1 MAHSYTPGLRMAS
14 QTVVRKRRILPIP
27 GRVLVHEGQAVT
39 ATTVIAQTEL
49 PGKVHAVNVVN
60 LLGIVPQEIRHYMLK
75 REGDAVQAGEP
86 FAENRPFIKWL
97 KVQVP
102 APITGTIET
111 VSEVTGQVFLREPPR
126 PLALTAYLDG
136 HATEIF
142 PGQGATVETTCSL
155 VQGIF
160 GIGGEAVGTIAVAVG
175 SPEDELTPERIT
187 DAHRG
192 TILVGGSLIGRD
204 GFARA
209 KQVGVAAI
217 VVGGIHDL
225 DLKALL
231 GRDLGVAITG
241 TEQVGLTLIITEGF
255 GRITM
260 ARRTFDLLGS
270 KVGQRASCSG
280 ETQIRAGVIRP
291 EVIVPLTPPPPPSSP
306 LVRGR
311 VGEEVQKKEGEG
323 GGAEEGV
330 SVVVG
335 GGLKV
340 GDQIRIIREPYFGQI
355 CRVSALPADLRLLPT
370 GSKARVLEAELDD
383 GQQIII
389 PRTNVELLEA

>member
-1 MAHSYTPGLRMAS
+1 MAP

-27 GRVLVHEGQAVT
+27 GQVLVHEGQAVT
-39 ATTVIAQTEL
+39 TTTVIAQTEL

-60 LLGIVPQEIRHYMLK
+60 LLGIVPQEIRRYMLK
-75 REGDAVQAGEP
+75 REGDSVQAGEP
-86 FAENRPFIKWL
+86 LAENHPFIKWL

-136 HATEIF
+136 HVAEIF
-142 PGQGATVETTCSL
+142 PGQGATVETACSL

-160 GIGGEAVGTIAVAVG
+160 GIGGEAVGTIARAVV

-209 KQVGVAAI
+209 KQTGVDAI
-217 VVGGIHDL
+217 VVGGINDL
-225 DLKALL
+225 DLKQLL

-255 GRITM
+255 GRIAM
-260 ARRTFDLLGS
+260 ARRTFDLLAS

-291 EVIVPLTPPPPPSSP
+291 EVIIPLSERSTFNVQRST
-306 LVRGR
+306 
-311 VGEEVQKKEGEG
+311 EEAAG
-323 GGAEEGV
+323 
-330 SVVVG
+330 VG

-355 CRVSALPADLRLLPT
+355 CRVSALPADLRTLPT

>member
-1 MAHSYTPGLRMAS
+1 MAHSYTPGLRLAP

-27 GRVLVHEGQAVT
+27 GQVLVQEGQSVT
-39 ATTVIAQTEL
+39 ATMVIAQTEL

-60 LLGIVPQEIRHYMLK
+60 LLGIAPQEIRRYMLK
-75 REGDAVQAGEP
+75 KEGDAVRSGESL
-86 FAENRPFIKWL
+86 AENKPLIKWL

-136 HATEIF
+136 QVVETL
-142 PGQGATVETTCSL
+142 PGQGATVQTACSL

-160 GIGGEAVGTIAVAVG
+160 GVGGEAVGTIAVAVDNR
-175 SPEDELTPERIT
+175 EDELTPERIT

-192 TILVGGSLIGRD
+192 TILIGGSLIGRD

-209 KQVGVAAI
+209 KQAGVAAV

-225 DLKALL
+225 DLKLLL

-255 GRITM
+255 GRIAM
-260 ARRTFDLLGS
+260 ARRTFDLLTA
-270 KVGQRASCSG
+270 KVGRRASCSG
-280 ETQIRAGVIRP
+280 ATQIRAGVIRP
-291 EVIVPLTPPPPPSSP
+291 EVIVPLGQPSAVSGQ
-306 LVRGR
+306 RS
-311 VGEEVQKKEGEG
+311 EEETAG
-323 GGAEEGV
+323 
-330 SVVVG
+330 VG
-335 GGLKV
+335 GGLQI
-340 GDQIRIIREPYFGQI
+340 GDQIRIIREPYFGRIGQ
-355 CRVSALPADLRLLPT
+355 VSTLPADLRPLT
-370 GSKARVLEAELDD
+370 TESKVRVLEAELDD
-383 GQQIII
+383 GRHIIV
-389 PRTNVELLEA
+389 PRANVELLEA

>member
-1 MAHSYTPGLRMAS
+1 MAS

-27 GRVLVHEGQAVT
+27 GQVLVHEGQAVT

-86 FAENRPFIKWL
+86 LAENRPVIKWL
-97 KVQVP
+97 KTQVP
-102 APITGTIET
+102 SPITGTIET

-136 HATEIF
+136 HVVETF
-142 PGQGATVETTCSL
+142 PGQGATVETACSL

-175 SPEDELTPERIT
+175 SPEDELTPEQIT

-209 KQVGVAAI
+209 KQAGVAAI

-225 DLKALL
+225 DLKLLL

-255 GRITM
+255 GRIAM
-260 ARRTFDLLGS
+260 ARRTFDLLVS

-291 EVIVPLTPPPPPSSP
+291 EVIVPLTPPPIPPP
-306 LVRGR
+306 RRG
-311 VGEEVQKKEGEG
+311 EGEG

-330 SVVVG
+330 SVVIG

-340 GDQIRIIREPYFGQI
+340 GDQIRIIREPYFGRI
-355 CRVSALPADLRLLPT
+355 CRVSALPTDLRLLPT

-383 GQQIII
+383 GQHIII

>member
-1 MAHSYTPGLRMAS
+1 MAPR
-14 QTVVRKRRILPIP
+14 TVVRKRRILPIP
-27 GRVLVHEGQAVT
+27 GQVLVREGQAVT

-60 LLGIVPQEIRHYMLK
+60 LLGIVPQEIRRYMLK
-75 REGDAVQAGEP
+75 REGDAVRADEP
-86 FAENRPFIKWL
+86 LAENKPFIKWM

-102 APITGTIET
+102 SPITGTIET

-136 HATEIF
+136 HVAEIF
-142 PGQGATVETTCSL
+142 PDQGATVETTCSL

-160 GIGGEAVGTIAVAVG
+160 GIGGETVGVITVAAG
-175 SPEDELTPERIT
+175 PEDELTPERIT

-192 TILVGGSLIGRD
+192 MILVGGSLIGRD

-209 KQVGVAAI
+209 QQIGVAAI

-225 DLKALL
+225 DLKQLL

-241 TEQVGLTLIITEGF
+241 TEQIGFSLIITEGF
-255 GRITM
+255 GRIAM
-260 ARRTFDLLGS
+260 ARRTFDLLAS
-270 KVGQRASCSG
+270 KAGQRASCSG
-280 ETQIRAGVIRP
+280 ATQIRAGVIRP
-291 EVIVPLTPPPPPSSP
+291 EVIVPLSERSTFDVQRST
-306 LVRGR
+306 
-311 VGEEVQKKEGEG
+311 EETSG
-323 GGAEEGV
+323 
-330 SVVVG
+330 VG
-335 GGLKV
+335 GGLRV
-340 GDQIRIIREPYFGQI
+340 GDQIRIIREPYFGRI
-355 CRVSALPADLRLLPT
+355 CKVAALPADLRFLPT

-389 PRTNVELLEA
+389 PRANVELLET

>member
-1 MAHSYTPGLRMAS
+1 MAPR
-14 QTVVRKRRILPIP
+14 TVVRKRRILPIP
-27 GRVLVHEGQAVT
+27 GQVLVHEGQAVT

-60 LLGIVPQEIRHYMLK
+60 LLGIVPQEIRRYMLK
-75 REGDAVQAGEP
+75 REGDAVRADEP
-86 FAENRPFIKWL
+86 LAENKPFIKWM

-102 APITGTIET
+102 SPITGTIET

-136 HATEIF
+136 HVVETF

-160 GIGGEAVGTIAVAVG
+160 GIGGEAVGTIAVAVAN
-175 SPEDELTPERIT
+175 PEDDLTPERIT

-209 KQVGVAAI
+209 QQAGVAAI

-225 DLKALL
+225 DLKLLL

-241 TEQVGLTLIITEGF
+241 TEQIGFTLIITEGF
-255 GRITM
+255 GCIGM
-260 ARRTFDLLGS
+260 ARRTFDLLAS
-270 KVGQRASCSG
+270 KVGRRASCSG
-280 ETQIRAGVIRP
+280 ATQIRAGVIRP
-291 EVIVPLTPPPPPSSP
+291 EVIVPL
-306 LVRGR
+306 
-311 VGEEVQKKEGEG
+311 EERSAFSVQRS
-323 GGAEEGV
+323 AEEAS
-330 SVVVG
+330 SVG
-335 GGLKV
+335 SGLQV
-340 GDQIRIIREPYFGQI
+340 GDQIRIIREPYFGRI
-355 CRVSALPADLRLLPT
+355 CKVSALPADLQLLPT
-370 GSKARVLEAELDD
+370 GSKARVLEAKLDD
-383 GQQIII
+383 GQQIIV
-389 PRTNVELLEA
+389 PRANVELLQT

>member
-86 FAENRPFIKWL
+86 LAENRPVIKWL
-97 KVQVP
+97 KTQVP
-102 APITGTIET
+102 SPITGTIET

-136 HATEIF
+136 HVVETF
-142 PGQGATVETTCSL
+142 PGQGATVETACSL

-209 KQVGVAAI
+209 KQAGVAAI

-225 DLKALL
+225 DLKLLL

-255 GRITM
+255 GRIAM
-260 ARRTFDLLGS
+260 ARRTFDLLVS

-291 EVIVPLTPPPPPSSP
+291 EVIVPLTPPPIPPP
-306 LVRGR
+306 RRG
-311 VGEEVQKKEGEG
+311 EGEG

-330 SVVVG
+330 SVVIG

-340 GDQIRIIREPYFGQI
+340 GDQIRIIREPYFGRI

-383 GQQIII
+383 GQHIII

>member
-1 MAHSYTPGLRMAS
+1 MAP

-27 GRVLVHEGQAVT
+27 GQVLVHEGQAVT

-60 LLGIVPQEIRHYMLK
+60 LLGIVPQEIRRYMLK
-75 REGDAVQAGEP
+75 REGDAVHAGEP
-86 FAENRPFIKWL
+86 LAENQPFIKWL

-126 PLALTAYLDG
+126 PLALAAYLDG
-136 HATEIF
+136 HVTEIF
-142 PGQGATVETTCSL
+142 PGQGATVETACSL

-160 GIGGEAVGTIAVAVG
+160 GIGGEAVGTIARAVE
-175 SPEDELTPERIT
+175 SPDDELTPERIT

-209 KQVGVAAI
+209 KQAGVAAI

-225 DLKALL
+225 DLKLLL

-255 GRITM
+255 GRIAM
-260 ARRTFDLLGS
+260 AGRTFDLLNS
-270 KVGQRASCSG
+270 KVGHRASCSG

-291 EVIVPLTPPPPPSSP
+291 EVIVPLDQRS
-306 LVRGR
+306 
-311 VGEEVQKKEGEG
+311 
-323 GGAEEGV
+323 AV
-330 SVVVG
+330 SGQRSERETAGVG

>member
-1 MAHSYTPGLRMAS
+1 MAHSYTPGLRMAP
-14 QTVVRKRRILPIP
+14 QTVIRKRRILPIP
-27 GRVLVHEGQAVT
+27 GQVLVQAGQAVT

-60 LLGIVPQEIRHYMLK
+60 LLGIVPQEIRRYMLK

-86 FAENRPFIKWL
+86 LAENKPFIKWM

-102 APITGTIET
+102 SPITGTIET

-136 HATEIF
+136 HVVETF
-142 PGQGATVETTCSL
+142 PGQGATVETACSL

-160 GIGGEAVGTIAVAVG
+160 GIGGEAVGTIAVAVT
-175 SPEDELTPERIT
+175 SPEDDLTPERIT

-192 TILVGGSLIGRD
+192 TILVGGSMIGRD

-209 KQVGVAAI
+209 KQAGVAAI

-225 DLKALL
+225 DLKLLL

-241 TEQVGLTLIITEGF
+241 TEQIGFSLIITEGF
-255 GRITM
+255 GRIAM
-260 ARRTFDLLGS
+260 ARRTFDLLAS

-280 ETQIRAGVIRP
+280 ATQIRAGVIRP
-291 EVIVPLTPPPPPSSP
+291 EVIVPLGERAAVSGQRSE
-306 LVRGR
+306 RES
-311 VGEEVQKKEGEG
+311 VG
-323 GGAEEGV
+323 
-330 SVVVG
+330 VG
-335 GGLKV
+335 GGLQV

-355 CRVSALPADLRLLPT
+355 CLVSALPADLRLLPT

-383 GQQIII
+383 GQHIII
-389 PRTNVELLEA
+389 PRANVELLQT

>member
-1 MAHSYTPGLRMAS
+1 MAP

-86 FAENRPFIKWL
+86 LAENRPVIKWL
-97 KVQVP
+97 KTQVP
-102 APITGTIET
+102 SPITGTIET

-136 HATEIF
+136 HVAEIF
-142 PGQGATVETTCSL
+142 PGQGATVETACSL

-192 TILVGGSLIGRD
+192 TILVGGSLISRD

-209 KQVGVAAI
+209 KQAGVAAI

-255 GRITM
+255 GRIAM
-260 ARRTFDLLGS
+260 ARRTFDLLAS

-280 ETQIRAGVIRP
+280 ATQIRAGVIRP
-291 EVIVPLTPPPPPSSP
+291 EVIVPLTPPSIPPPR
-306 LVRGR
+306 RG
-311 VGEEVQKKEGEG
+311 EGEG

-330 SVVVG
+330 SVVIG

-383 GQQIII
+383 EQQIII
-389 PRTNVELLEA
+389 PRANVELLES